1 MRSPLPSDAVLVVA
15 EGRDQALVDA
25 LFEVGLTAVIKAPA
39 VALSA
44 RLHPGE
50 YRAVLTSDG
59 GPDRDV
65 LELILNIRDW
75 DDEVPVLVLS
85 NGDPPLPTAII
96 ERLHVHWLDGRLT
109 RDEIATTVQQLVE
122 NGLHVAG
129 EGDAPVRG
137 RPKDPQI
144 QGGDRP

>member
-1 MRSPLPSDAVLVVA
+1 MKGTLPSDAVLVVA
-15 EGRDQALVDA
+15 EAQDQALVDA
-25 LFEVGLTAVIKAPA
+25 LFEVGLTAVIKAPE

-65 LELILNIRDW
+65 IELILNIRDW

-85 NGDPPLPTAII
+85 DGKSPLPAALL
-96 ERLHVHWLDGRLT
+96 ERLNVRWLDSRLT
-109 RDEIATTVQQLVE
+109 RDDLATTVQRIVE
-122 NGLHVAG
+122 EAETADTAVRPRAG
-129 EGDAPVRG
+129 PGQGEEGSSP
-137 RPKDPQI
+137 
-144 QGGDRP
+144 

>member
-1 MRSPLPSDAVLVVA
+1 MKGTLPSDAVLVVA
-15 EGRDQALVDA
+15 EGQDQALVDA
-25 LFEVGLTAVIKAPA
+25 LFEVGLTAVIKAPS

-85 NGDPPLPTAII
+85 HGASPLPAALL
-96 ERLHVHWLDGRLT
+96 ERLNVRWLSSRLT
-109 RDEIATTVQQLVE
+109 RGELATTVQQVVE
-122 NGLHVAG
+122 AE
-129 EGDAPVRG
+129 EGADASVHG
-137 RPKDPQI
+137 RPDPTP
-144 QGGDRP
+144 GNEGSGR

>member
-1 MRSPLPSDAVLVVA
+1 MKGTLPSDAVLVVA
-15 EGRDQALVDA
+15 EGQDQALVDA
-25 LFEVGLTAVIKAPA
+25 LFEVGLTAVIKAPS

-85 NGDPPLPTAII
+85 RGESPLPAALL
-96 ERLHVHWLDGRLT
+96 ERLNVRWLDSRLT
-109 RDEIATTVQQLVE
+109 RDELATTVQQV
-122 NGLHVAG
+122 VAAE
-129 EGDAPVRG
+129 EGADTAVRG
-137 RPKDPQI
+137 RPDPPR
-144 QGGDRP
+144 GSERSGP